1 MHNLSIFD
9 MTRIDDGEIN
19 VAQEGYLIIVKVG
32 VTSDGVAFA
41 IPRKAQ
47 AMIAGRRQADEIEAM
62 GAYLKLLLRN
72 FMHNN
77 LVRGLLQATGSKY
90 LQQAIDDLLSTR
102 WPINMNICRAR
113 VSLRPCSCL
122 QKWDDIRDMIGVEVR
137 EHDMLQLVVPDA
149 GLQQPLHNTMAT
161 VEEHIHAL

>member
-1 MHNLSIFD
+1 

-62 GAYLKLLLRN
+62 GTYLKLLLRN
-72 FMHNN
+72 FMHDN
-77 LVRGLLQATGSKY
+77 LVRGLLQATGSKD
-90 LQQAIDDLLSTR
+90 LQQAIDNLLNTR
-102 WPINMNICRAR
+102 WPINMNICRSR
-113 VSLRPCSCL
+113 ISLRPCSCL
-122 QKWDDIRDMIGVEVR
+122 QKWNSTR
-137 EHDMLQLVVPDA
+137 A
-149 GLQQPLHNTMAT
+149 TTGLAAA
-161 VEEHIHAL
+161 E

>member
-19 VAQEGYLIIVKVG
+19 VAQEGYLIIMKVG

-47 AMIAGRRQADEIEAM
+47 AMIAGWRQADEIEAM

-77 LVRGLLQATGSKY
+77 LVRDCQGQ
-90 LQQAIDDLLSTR
+90 
-102 WPINMNICRAR
+102 
-113 VSLRPCSCL
+113 RPA
-122 QKWDDIRDMIGVEVR
+122 
-137 EHDMLQLVVPDA
+137 A
-149 GLQQPLHNTMAT
+149 GHR
-161 VEEHIHAL
+161 